1 MDWGLHAFKK
11 RMVEIFALESVR
23 FGFKYELRF
32 VLVVW
37 PWRRGLKSQDLSYGT
52 YKTEWYYLPI
62 WGYENLKDYV
72 KKLDKSLD

>member
-32 VLVVW
+32 VLVV
-37 PWRRGLKSQDLSYGT
+37 
-52 YKTEWYYLPI
+52 
-62 WGYENLKDYV
+62 
-72 KKLDKSLD
+72 